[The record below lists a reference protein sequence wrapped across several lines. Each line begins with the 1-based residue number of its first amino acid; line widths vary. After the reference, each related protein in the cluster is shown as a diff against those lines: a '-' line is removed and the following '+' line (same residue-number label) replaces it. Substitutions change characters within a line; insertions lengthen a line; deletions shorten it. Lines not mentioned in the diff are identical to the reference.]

1 MEPRILLVGES
12 SEISKSIRAKALK
25 SGYSIHTGYN
35 NRTTENENDPT
46 KTYVDSTNPKSIEN
60 LILRAKTTLGDI
72 DHLIYTSGI
81 SEKRWTTEEQSWE
94 ELNKIIQINLTGAI
108 YAATQFSKRID
119 SKNEKNKSIVL
130 ISSES
135 GEYGGKG
142 ISTYAATK
150 AGLNTFARGY
160 ARQLKSKNC
169 GINVVSPGK
178 IGKNEKNK
186 SSLME
191 DQGTGNDVAEAV
203 LWLISDQS
211 SYCSGAKIS
220 INGGN

>member
-1 MEPRILLVGES
+1 MLTQQIQRVLKILY
-12 SEISKSIRAKALK
+12 SEQKL
-25 SGYSIHTGYN
+25 
-35 NRTTENENDPT
+35 
-46 KTYVDSTNPKSIEN
+46 
-60 LILRAKTTLGDI
+60 LGDI

-81 SEKRWTTEEQSWE
+81 TKEGGQQKSNRGRIKQNNT
-94 ELNKIIQINLTGAI
+94 NKFNWRYICFA
-108 YAATQFSKRID
+108 QFSKRID

-135 GEYGGKG
+135 GEYGGRG

-169 GINVVSPGK
+169 RINVVSPGK